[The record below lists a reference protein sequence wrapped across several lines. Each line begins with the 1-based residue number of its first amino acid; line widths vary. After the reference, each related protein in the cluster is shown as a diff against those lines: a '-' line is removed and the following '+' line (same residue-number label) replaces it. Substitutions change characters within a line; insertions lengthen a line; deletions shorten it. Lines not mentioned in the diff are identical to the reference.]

1 MIRRVRE
8 PLHERQI
15 EALRK
20 SVRNKHILR
29 LSGHERF
36 HPESR
41 HKRRAEGGDGEAGP
55 NPSWQDRKAVATL
68 YFRPSD
74 AVTSDRFI
82 L

>member
-1 MIRRVRE
+1 M
-8 PLHERQI
+8 
-15 EALRK
+15 
-20 SVRNKHILR
+20 NDFILN
-29 LSGHERF
+29 LATKGG
-36 HPESR
+36 P
-41 HKRRAEGGDGEAGP
+41 EGGDGEAGP